1 MTAQVQN
8 AGLARITTAL
18 LALNWWIGFGTG
30 NSAAKSANDLV
41 SAAPEARSAATVVQA
56 TNNVANDAVALTG
69 TITASAPLAISE
81 VGAFDAV
88 GTGSPPTGGNMNLY
102 SDFGVL
108 NLSIG
113 DSLAY
118 TLRLTFS

>member
-1 MTAQVQN
+1 MTAQIQN
-8 AGLARITTAL
+8 AGLARIATAL
-18 LALNWWIGFGTG
+18 LPLNWWVGFGTG
-30 NSAAKSANDLV
+30 NSAAKSANDLL
-41 SAAPEARSAATVVQA
+41 SAAPEARSAATLALA
-56 TNNVANDAVALTG
+56 TTNVANDAVALTG
-69 TITASAPLAISE
+69 SITASAPLAPTE
-81 VGAFDAV
+81 VGAFDAA

-113 DSLAY
+113 DSLNY